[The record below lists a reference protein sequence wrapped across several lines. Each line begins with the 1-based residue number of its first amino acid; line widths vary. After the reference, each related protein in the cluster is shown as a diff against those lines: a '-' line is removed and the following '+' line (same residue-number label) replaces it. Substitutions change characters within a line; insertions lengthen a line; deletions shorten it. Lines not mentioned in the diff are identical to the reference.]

1 MTPEQQKAYEA
12 ALARAQAKEAER
24 AAVPTQRR
32 LAAFQGASL
41 GFADE
46 IEARAVSLATGRPY
60 QEVLDELRGKLKA
73 YQQARP
79 GEALAYELGGAVLPA
94 LVPGGQSSLLRAGGR
109 AALEG
114 ATYAFGT
121 GEGGFGER
129 AARMPAGAIGGA
141 AGGVLGYGAVKG
153 AARLMSAANR
163 AVGRRGATIVNR
175 EIQRLVQQTGRSA
188 DEIAQDIIDGRL
200 LAENKTI
207 QAAVRTLRTGGGE
220 ASTVIQQGLEARP
233 AETRAALMDEMRK
246 YLGGG
251 GTGSQVAQRRA
262 SDEATDEAIK
272 QAYARVTTPLD
283 PPAPPALEAAVKD
296 ALERVPTANESLTTS
311 LRARTKASPFYTIKD
326 GQVTFA
332 RTPTVMEA
340 ERVRRAL
347 SQRATALYRAGE
359 GDAAEAVSDVEK
371 ALRAQIDTNA
381 GRVKEAR
388 TLTAK
393 IKAERDA
400 YKAGTKTFTGDVNE
414 RIADFEELRLDK
426 PEAVEAYRQ
435 GAMQAVEALMRTN
448 SRGASFV
455 AKLTDPEN
463 KYGAVVR
470 AIFPEDQLEDLLRT
484 ADIAEGAQT
493 AAGKILIGTG
503 SPTTETAQE
512 AARQGMGFGA
522 ADAMQIAG
530 GDPAA
535 LLAVA
540 GRIMRATAP
549 QLSDADRAAVA
560 KILVSRDPELV
571 RRALTDRTAAERL
584 TQLAAQ
590 ISRSGGAQAG
600 AQAGQYLT
608 GPQ

>member
-1 MTPEQQKAYEA
+1 MTPEQQRAYEA

-24 AAVPTQRR
+24 AAVPTQRLR
-32 LAAFQGASL
+32 TAAQGATL
-41 GFADE
+41 GFGDE

-60 QEVLDELRGKLKA
+60 QEVLDEVRGNVKA

-79 GEALAYELGGAVLPA
+79 GEALAYELGGAALPA

-121 GEGGFGER
+121 GEGSFGER
-129 AARMPAGAIGGA
+129 AARVPAGAIGGA

-207 QAAVRTLRTGGGE
+207 QAAVRVLRAGGGE
-220 ASTVIQQGLEARP
+220 ASTIIQQGLETRP
-233 AETRAALMDEMRK
+233 AETRAALIDEMRK

-251 GTGSQVAQRRA
+251 GAGSQVAQRRA

-311 LRARTKASPFYTIKD
+311 LRARTKASPFYTIED

-347 SQRATALYRAGE
+347 AQRATALYRAGE
-359 GDAAEAVSDVEK
+359 GDAAEAISDVEK

-388 TLTAK
+388 TLTAQ
-393 IKAERDA
+393 IKADRDA
-400 YKAGTKTFTGDVNE
+400 YKAGTKAFTGDINE
-414 RIADFEELRLDK
+414 RIADFDALRLDK

-435 GAMQAVEALMRTN
+435 GAMQAIEAFMRTG
-448 SRGASFV
+448 SRASFV
-455 AKLTDPEN
+455 AKLTDPEH

-503 SPTTETAQE
+503 SQTTETAQE

-522 ADAMQIAG
+522 ADALQIAG

>member
-1 MTPEQQKAYEA
+1 MTPEQQKAYDA

-24 AAVPTQRR
+24 AAVPTQRLR
-32 LAAFQGASL
+32 TAAQGATL
-41 GFADE
+41 GFGDE

-60 QEVLDELRGKLKA
+60 QEVLDEVRGKVKA

-129 AARMPAGAIGGA
+129 AARVPAGAIGGA
-141 AGGVLGYGAVKG
+141 AGGALGYSAVKG

-188 DEIAQDIIDGRL
+188 DEVAQDIIDGRL

-207 QAAVRTLRTGGGE
+207 QAAVRALRAGGGE
-220 ASTVIQQGLEARP
+220 ASTIIQQGLETRP

-251 GTGSQVAQRRA
+251 GAGSQVAQRRA

-272 QAYARVTTPLD
+272 QAYAKVTTPLD

-296 ALERVPTANESLTTS
+296 ALERVPTANESLTAS
-311 LRARTKASPFYTIKD
+311 LRARTKASPFYTIED

-347 SQRATALYRAGE
+347 AQRATALYRAGE
-359 GDAAEAVSDVEK
+359 GDAAEAISDVEK

-388 TLTAK
+388 TLTAQ
-393 IKAERDA
+393 IKADRDA
-400 YKAGTKTFTGDVNE
+400 YKAGTKAFTGDINE
-414 RIADFEELRLDK
+414 RIADFDALRLDK

-435 GAMQAVEALMRTN
+435 GAMQAIEAFMRTG
-448 SRGASFV
+448 SRSTFV
-455 AKLTDPEN
+455 AKLTDPEH

-503 SPTTETAQE
+503 SQTTETAQE

-522 ADAMQIAG
+522 ADALQIAG